1 MDGPMFICFFLF
13 SSLFTDF
20 LLKKSFNFP
29 FEEVGYFFD
38 CLFSEVNFYSSN
50 YPVSINIFANFPV
63 SVSSSYVFN
72 PIDSK

>member
-1 MDGPMFICFFLF
+1 MFICFFLL

-29 FEEVGYFFD
+29 FEEVGLFYD
-38 CLFSEVNFYSSN
+38 GLFSVNNFFSSN
-50 YPVSINIFANFPV
+50 YSVSINIFANLPV
-63 SVSSSYVFN
+63 SANSSYVFN